1 MYMRIH
7 LIMITGD
14 DYRSG
19 YYTQY
24 ILRGSTTASISI
36 RLYDDNVFELNETF
50 SVTFFSKFTTC
61 GVEEDPVDCM
71 TVVTIVDNDGK

>member
-1 MYMRIH
+1 MLIH

-19 YYTQY
+19 YYTLFIPAGQ
-24 ILRGSTTASISI
+24 TNISHNI
-36 RLYDDNVFELNETF
+36 AIFEDNIFELNETF
-50 SVTFFSKFTTC
+50 SLTFASSITTC

-71 TVVTIVDNDGK
+71 AVVTIVDNDGK